1 MLELRSIYLCNML
14 VSNFQI
20 LRAELTS
27 YLFLNFYVS
36 PPTISTLFY
45 TQEMSNN
52 VYCIIN
58 TIHL

>member
-1 MLELRSIYLCNML
+1 ML